1 MRPARKRTILFL
13 ICAAVLLA
21 AGYGW
26 GYSSAHDRFYAPEA
40 LLDDELVSL
49 DFNNRLMHY
58 ANLNQAA
65 ECRRELLTRLG
76 EQIARVES
84 LTPDCQDLSSRRE
97 AEKSVANARLVMTG
111 QPLVAGATAAPPAHP

>member
-1 MRPARKRTILFL
+1 MHSARKRIGLFL

-26 GYSSAHDRFYAPEA
+26 GYSTAHDHFYAPEA
-40 LLDDELVSL
+40 LLENQLESM

-65 ECRRELLTRLG
+65 ECRRELLTRLQ
-76 EQIARVES
+76 EQITYVQSVA
-84 LTPDCQDLSSRRE
+84 PDCQDLSSRRD
-97 AEKSVANARLVMTG
+97 AEKHVQDARLVMSG
-111 QPLVAGATAAPPAHP
+111 QPLVAGASVAPAARH

>member
-1 MRPARKRTILFL
+1 MHSARKRIGLFL

-26 GYSSAHDRFYAPEA
+26 GYSTAHDRFYAPEA
-40 LLDDELVSL
+40 LLDNELVSM

-65 ECRRELLTRLG
+65 ECRRELLTRLR

-84 LTPDCQDLSSRRE
+84 LAPDCQDLSSRRE
-97 AEKSVANARLVMTG
+97 AEKSAQNARLVMSG
-111 QPLVAGATAAPPAHP
+111 QPLVAGAAMVPQARH

>member
-1 MRPARKRTILFL
+1 MHAARRRTFLFL
-13 ICAAVLLA
+13 LCAAVLLA

-26 GYSSAHDRFYAPEA
+26 GYSTAHDHFYAPEA
-40 LLDDELVSL
+40 LLDSELVSL
-49 DFNNRLMHY
+49 DFNNRLMHF

-84 LTPDCQDLSSRRE
+84 LAPDCQDLGSRRQ
-97 AEKSVANARLVMTG
+97 AEKSVQNARLVMSG
-111 QPLVAGATAAPPAHP
+111 QPLMAGTAAGPSARR